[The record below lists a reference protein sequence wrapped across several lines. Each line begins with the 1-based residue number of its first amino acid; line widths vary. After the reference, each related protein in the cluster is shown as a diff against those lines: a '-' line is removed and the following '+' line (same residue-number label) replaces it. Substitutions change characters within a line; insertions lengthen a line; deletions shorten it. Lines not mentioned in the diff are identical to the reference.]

1 MKSVIQTNITE
12 CRLRSRG
19 KVRDIYELD
28 GNRLLIVTTDRMS
41 AFDVVMNEPIP
52 YKGVIL
58 NQITLFWM
66 DKFQSIIK
74 NHIIERDVNNFPSI
88 LTPWKDELEGRS
100 IIAYK
105 AAPLPVECIVRGY
118 LTGSGLKDY
127 QNTGQICG
135 HVLPQG
141 VQEAEKLPSAIF
153 TPSTKADLGTHD
165 ENITREQVSDLLGRS
180 LAKQVETTSLEL
192 YESGCAYAQE
202 RGILVADTKF
212 EFCFVDGELRLIDE
226 VLTPD
231 SSRFWPAEGYVP
243 GQPQPSFDK
252 QYLRDWLSAQPWD
265 KQPPAP
271 SLPQDIIEKTQSKY
285 LEAYRTLTGKD
296 LELPAQ

>member
-1 MKSVIQTNITE
+1 MLSA
-12 CRLRSRG
+12 
-19 KVRDIYELD
+19 
-28 GNRLLIVTTDRMS
+28 LLI
-41 AFDVVMNEPIP
+41 AF
-52 YKGVIL
+52 
-58 NQITLFWM
+58 
-66 DKFQSIIK
+66 
-74 NHIIERDVNNFPSI
+74 
-88 LTPWKDELEGRS
+88 
-100 IIAYK
+100 
-105 AAPLPVECIVRGY
+105 
-118 LTGSGLKDY
+118 LTGLFIPSML
-127 QNTGQICG
+127 IESE
-135 HVLPQG
+135 PQ
-141 VQEAEKLPSAIF
+141 
-153 TPSTKADLGTHD
+153 
-165 ENITREQVSDLLGRS
+165 
-180 LAKQVETTSLEL
+180 
-192 YESGCAYAQE
+192 
-202 RGILVADTKF
+202 